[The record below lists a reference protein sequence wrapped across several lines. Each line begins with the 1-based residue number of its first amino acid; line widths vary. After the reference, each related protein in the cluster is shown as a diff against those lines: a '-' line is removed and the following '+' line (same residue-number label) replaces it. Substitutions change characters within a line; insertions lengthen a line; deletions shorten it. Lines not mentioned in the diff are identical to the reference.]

1 MAVGLAED
9 RCRAGLRCPLY
20 DERQSIFAI
29 MLVLNL
35 SCADGHLFEGWFGS
49 ADDYES
55 QRERRLLSCPVC
67 GQQEVKRLPS
77 APRLNVSGLREAVP
91 NPLQARA
98 AERVEASASDAG
110 ADSTP
115 EHVQQRQLQLQRLAL
130 QAMRQIVA
138 STEDVGERFAEE
150 ARRMHYG
157 EAEERGIRGRASA
170 EDARALAEEGIAVL
184 ALPDLPA
191 DKLQ

>member
-1 MAVGLAED
+1 
-9 RCRAGLRCPLY
+9 
-20 DERQSIFAI
+20 

-77 APRLNVSGLREAVP
+77 APRLNVSGLRDGPVADKTEPAASEAALP
-91 NPLQARA
+91 A
-98 AERVEASASDAG
+98 
-110 ADSTP
+110 TP
-115 EHVQQRQLQLQRLAL
+115 EHVQQRQMQLQRLAL
-130 QAMRQIVA
+130 QAIRQVVA

-170 EDARALAEEGIAVL
+170 EDARALADEGIAVL